1 MTLRMAAPAALLFCT
16 LVVPRPASAQAV
28 LGRVVDD
35 ATAFPVAGA
44 SITLNDDGGQVV
56 GRAITDASGRFV
68 IEAEAPGRYTVQAT
82 AVGYHDVTTTGLHL
96 ERNRLLDVELRL
108 PPAAMAIESVVVT
121 VTPRLGSLT
130 RVGFYERQRL
140 GFGRFIDRNAIEE
153 RRAIS
158 TLDLLTGIPGVRIGY
173 SRDGRRYV
181 QMRGAMGLTGMCRP
195 SVYLDGF
202 PMQWFDLDSDIRPY
216 DLEGVEV
223 YRGSAGTPMQFSGG
237 SACGAIVL
245 WTRR

>member
-1 MTLRMAAPAALLFCT
+1 MSFRMAAPAALLFGT
-16 LVVPRPASAQAV
+16 LVAPCPASAQAV

-44 SITLNDDGGQVV
+44 NITLHDDHGKVV
-56 GRAITDASGRFV
+56 GRAITDGSGRFV
-68 IEAEAPGRYTVQAT
+68 IEAETPGRYTVQCT

-108 PPAAMAIESVVVT
+108 LPAAMEIERIVVT
-121 VTPRLGSLT
+121 VTPRLASLT
-130 RVGFYERQRL
+130 QVGFYERQRF

-153 RRAIS
+153 RRAVW

-181 QMRGAMGLTGMCRP
+181 QMRGAMGLRGMCRP

-202 PMQWFDLDSDIRPY
+202 PMPWFDLDSDIRPY

-223 YRGSAGTPMQFSGG
+223 YRGAAGTPMQFSGG
-237 SACGAIVL
+237 SPCGAIVL